1 MTDDYATNAIAI
13 RQRVDRKEAAYL
25 FAERVAIKMMD
36 SGTAESK
43 ARLEAFEELTA
54 RAAGYSV

>member
-1 MTDDYATNAIAI
+1 MTDDYATSAIAI
-13 RQRVDRKEAAYL
+13 RQRVDRDDAAYL
-25 FAERVAIKMMD
+25 FAERVAIKMD

-54 RAAGYSV
+54 RGAGG